1 MALAML
7 ESPFTM
13 TMQPWV
19 VWWRKLLRKW
29 TSRYYSRLNMKDW
42 NLIIPMVCRV
52 IKLLIE
58 KDIWKNFMP
67 LSILVTLPP
76 FLSHLCWLIPWLLSF
91 FFVFNIRGTQ
101 RQGWQLL
108 CFGNIRFLLTSVKSC
123 DLNQPTQSL
132 QDFAR
137 VFPPE
142 YPSEE
147 ARGRKGITLYQLLRP
162 ELVKSNPVPLSSGN
176 LLLNICLIAFIDL
189 LLLLKMHFLHGLAQ
203 HLIDLRTIGRLQQP
217 LNDYSRYSILPQ

>member
-1 MALAML
+1 MQGHQVADREGYLKELHAPVDIGKFPARLFPSHVLLVGSFL
-7 ESPFTM
+7 ETFNP
-13 TMQPWV
+13 
-19 VWWRKLLRKW
+19 
-29 TSRYYSRLNMKDW
+29 D
-42 NLIIPMVCRV
+42 
-52 IKLLIE
+52 
-58 KDIWKNFMP
+58 
-67 LSILVTLPP
+67 
-76 FLSHLCWLIPWLLSF
+76 
-91 FFVFNIRGTQ
+91 FVIRGTQ

-108 CFGNIRFLLTSVKSC
+108 CFGNIRYLRLTPWS
-123 DLNQPTQSL
+123 LTINQPTQSL

-203 HLIDLRTIGRLQQP
+203 HLIALRTIGRLQQP